1 MREISIDELQVGFCL
16 SKDIYNDLG
25 NIILAQGTEIQM
37 RHIEYFRSHG
47 IENVFLDDIDDDNMR
62 REGVRIT
69 TSDRYIELN
78 SSYAQVLDRFKT
90 LYLQI
95 QNRSYELDFKELE
108 DDIKPLVNTA
118 ISDNDILTSMR
129 MLNFN
134 ESYHFTH
141 AVNVSMFAS
150 MLGKWLGLSL
160 NDIYSV
166 AMAGLLHD
174 IGKTQV
180 PQELL
185 FKTTALETYEL
196 SSVKDHAVLGYEI
209 LKNHPDIP
217 REVLAAVLFHHE
229 RSDGSGYPKGL
240 LEDQT
245 PFLARIIGVVD
256 VFDAITSDRFYKKAV
271 SSFKAFNIMKD
282 ESFRGLDPKITD
294 VFMSNIASFFINN
307 RVKLNDGRVGEVI
320 YVNKFALNRPLIK
333 IGEDFV
339 DLSSDYS
346 LDIDEVINKG

>member
-47 IENVFLDDIDDDNMR
+47 IENVFLDDIDDENMR

-69 TSDRYIELN
+69 TNDRYIELN